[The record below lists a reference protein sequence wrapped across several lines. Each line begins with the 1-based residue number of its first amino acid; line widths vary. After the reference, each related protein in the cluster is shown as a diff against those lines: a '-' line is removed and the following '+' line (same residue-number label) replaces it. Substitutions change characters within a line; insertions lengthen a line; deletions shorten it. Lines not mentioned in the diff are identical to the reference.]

1 MGAPPPRGCAG
12 TVAVTGASGYLGSRF
27 ADRFAGAGWEVLR
40 LVRSP
45 RPDHPGDRRYD
56 LAEEIGPDLL
66 RSVDVL
72 IHAAYDLTATRRE
85 EIWRVNVEGSRR
97 LFEAAGR
104 AGVGRIILIS
114 SMSAYEG
121 TTQVYGRAKLA
132 VESATLAAG
141 GCAARVGLVYGE
153 GAGGMAGTL
162 RNLSRLPLLPLVGG
176 RAGQY
181 PVREADVIEAVMAL
195 ATTADLR
202 PEVLGVAGP
211 DPVAFRTLLEA
222 FGAEHGR
229 RPRFVPVPWHPLY
242 WLLRAVERSPLT
254 LPFRAD
260 SLLGLVRPAPGVPGL
275 DRLAELGVH
284 PRAFAGATA
293 AHAR

>member
-1 MGAPPPRGCAG
+1 MGPPPPRGCAG

-45 RPDHPGDRRYD
+45 RPDDPGDRRYD
-56 LAEEIGPDLL
+56 LSADIDPDLL

-97 LFEAAGR
+97 LFEAAGK
-104 AGVGRIILIS
+104 AGVGRIIVIS

-121 TTQVYGRAKLA
+121 TTQIYGRAKLA
-132 VESATLAAG
+132 IESAALAAG
-141 GCAARVGLVYGE
+141 GCAARPGLVYGE
-153 GAGGMAGTL
+153 GSGGMAGTL
-162 RNLSRLPLLPLVGG
+162 RNLCRLPLVPLVGG
-176 RAGQY
+176 RARQY
-181 PVREADVIEAVMAL
+181 PVRESDVMEAVMAL
-195 ATTADLR
+195 ATTVDFR

-211 DPVAFRTLLEA
+211 DPVTFRTLLKA
-222 FGAEHGR
+222 FGAQQGR
-229 RPRFVPVPWHPLY
+229 RPRFVPVPWPLLY
-242 WLLRAVERSPLT
+242 WSLRAVERSPLT

-275 DRLAELGVH
+275 DRLSELGVH
-284 PRAFAGATA
+284 PRAFAGTPDT
-293 AHAR
+293 HA